1 MSDVYVARA
10 DRLAAR
16 AVAGE
21 MVILKADDSSL
32 YVLNGIGTAVWQA
45 ADGGTLL
52 SGIVDDIC
60 DEYDI
65 DRETVLHDV
74 TMFVDALV
82 SHGVMRTS
90 PEAMVGD
97 DSPPVERKGVNG

>member
-1 MSDVYVARA
+1 MSEVYIARA

-32 YVLNGIGTAVWQA
+32 YVLNGVGTAVWQA

-52 SGIVDDIC
+52 SGIVDDVC
-60 DEYDI
+60 REYEI
-65 DRETVLHDV
+65 DRETALHDV

-90 PEAMVGD
+90 PTAMVGD
-97 DSPPVERKGVNG
+97 DIPPVGREGVNG